1 MNDVKQIIL
10 IDDEDEVRLSVA
22 QTLEL
27 EGFSVTAFAEPE
39 KALDHITAN
48 FAGIVVTDLKMP
60 RMDGL
65 AVLNYSMGLDVDL
78 PVVIVTAHGDI
89 PAAVQA
95 MRDGAYDFMEKTENP
110 ERLVDI
116 ARRALEKR
124 ALVLENRDL
133 RHALDS
139 NSELERQIIGQT
151 QCIENLRKLTLD
163 LANMDVDVLLVGETG
178 TGKEVAARCLH
189 DFGGR
194 RKKPFVAL
202 SCGALAESVIESE
215 LFGHEAGAFTG
226 AHKRRIGKIEYAEGG
241 TLFLDE
247 IESMPQSVQ
256 VRLLRVLQER
266 TLERVGGNEPIAV
279 DVRVVAASK
288 IDLRAA
294 ANDGSFREDLLYRL
308 QVAQISLP
316 PLRDRI
322 EDAPLL
328 FRHFTQLAAKRYR
341 RPVPEISMD
350 KVDELV
356 AQLWPGNV
364 RELRNSAE
372 RFVLGLD
379 DPDSPSQVKY
389 DEDNVS
395 NALSSRLA
403 CFERTTI
410 IAALKD
416 HEGRIGETALAL
428 GLPRKTLYLR
438 MQKYG
443 LDRDDFV

>member
-1 MNDVKQIIL
+1 MNDVRQIIL

-60 RMDGL
+60 RMEGL

-110 ERLVDI
+110 ERLVGI

-178 TGKEVAARCLH
+178 TGKEV
-189 DFGGR
+189 
-194 RKKPFVAL
+194 
-202 SCGALAESVIESE
+202 
-215 LFGHEAGAFTG
+215 
-226 AHKRRIGKIEYAEGG
+226 
-241 TLFLDE
+241 
-247 IESMPQSVQ
+247 
-256 VRLLRVLQER
+256 
-266 TLERVGGNEPIAV
+266 
-279 DVRVVAASK
+279 VVAE
-288 IDLRAA
+288 LTH
-294 ANDGSFREDLLYRL
+294 G
-308 QVAQISLP
+308 
-316 PLRDRI
+316 
-322 EDAPLL
+322 
-328 FRHFTQLAAKRYR
+328 
-341 RPVPEISMD
+341 
-350 KVDELV
+350 DE
-356 AQLWPGNV
+356 
-364 RELRNSAE
+364 
-372 RFVLGLD
+372 
-379 DPDSPSQVKY
+379 
-389 DEDNVS
+389 
-395 NALSSRLA
+395 
-403 CFERTTI
+403 
-410 IAALKD
+410 
-416 HEGRIGETALAL
+416 
-428 GLPRKTLYLR
+428 
-438 MQKYG
+438 
-443 LDRDDFV
+443 

>member
-1 MNDVKQIIL
+1 VNDVKQIIL